1 MDADERPDP
10 ILPVLLAW
18 LVPGAGHLKI
28 GKLWPGVFV
37 FSAILPLYVAG
48 MALTGFEN
56 VSWERHPIYF
66 YAAHIFGGLLT
77 GAAALLTR
85 HVDVREY
92 MADRSTGELFTAVAC
107 LLNIVAIADVWS
119 RCSRGDPET
128 RIRARADADAET
140 AAAAAAADAPPQVP
154 SAAPSPAPEVSGG

>member
-18 LVPGAGHLKI
+18 LD
-28 GKLWPGVFV
+28 
-37 FSAILPLYVAG
+37 
-48 MALTGFEN
+48 
-56 VSWERHPIYF
+56 PIYF